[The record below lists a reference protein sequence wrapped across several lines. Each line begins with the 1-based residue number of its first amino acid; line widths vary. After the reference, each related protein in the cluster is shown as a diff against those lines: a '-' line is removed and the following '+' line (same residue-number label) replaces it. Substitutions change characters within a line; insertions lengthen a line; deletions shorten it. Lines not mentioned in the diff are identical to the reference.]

1 MPKNPPSIITFRWSC
16 DF

>member
-1 MPKNPPSIITFRWSC
+1 MPKKSPSIITFRWSC

>member
-1 MPKNPPSIITFRWSC
+1 MPEMSPSIITFRWSC